1 MVNGTETIKYGLI
14 QNMVNGT
21 ETIKYFNGTESLVT
35 LVQIAPFI
43 VLTSYKK

>member
-1 MVNGTETIKYGLI
+1 VFLIYANLTIKYGLI

-21 ETIKYFNGTESLVT
+21 KSLVT

-43 VLTSYKK
+43 VLTSY